1 MSTASSCPRRIL
13 LGDVAQESLNHRWRG
28 IEAPTSLPES
38 QAQSRCTVPNRS
50 GMPELEQGTIGGRVP
65 KCGARLEQM
74 EKMLNV
80 NITIP

>member
-1 MSTASSCPRRIL
+1 
-13 LGDVAQESLNHRWRG
+13 
-28 IEAPTSLPES
+28 
-38 QAQSRCTVPNRS
+38 
-50 GMPELEQGTIGGRVP
+50 MPELEQGAIGGRVP